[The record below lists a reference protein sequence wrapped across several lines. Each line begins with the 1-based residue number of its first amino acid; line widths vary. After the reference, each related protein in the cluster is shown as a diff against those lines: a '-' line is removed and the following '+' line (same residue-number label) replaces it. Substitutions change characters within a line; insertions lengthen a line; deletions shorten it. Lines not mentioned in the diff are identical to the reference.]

1 MDDVVGFIVG
11 KVTAIF
17 VFNNI
22 ECTVA
27 QIDGLLVYVVGMLLV
42 ITFRD
47 VWQNVDR
54 LVGHCVVGNVEN
66 NGGSNDVNFAREI
79 QLDMMYL

>member
-11 KVTAIF
+11 KVTATF

-27 QIDGLLVYVVGMLLV
+27 EIDGLLIYVVGMLLV

-54 LVGHCVVGNVEN
+54 LVGYCVVGNVEN
-66 NGGSNDVNFAREI
+66 NVGSNDVKFA
-79 QLDMMYL
+79 